1 MIVTLIITGLTF
13 GFLLTLQAHALINAN
28 CPIWL
33 SWIVASIFCILEII
47 LMTIIFYLIITPF
60 WQDLLFDD
68 VLKLRGLEPILNQS
82 RTRVSETR
90 ICFRGIKIK
99 ELSIKES
106 RKLAWKNRKDYI
118 LFGIVAV
125 ALELIPIAN
134 FIFFWTNVV
143 GAALWTSDI
152 IIEERRA
159 GLNRSVQF
167 TRSISQSVI
176 LTLFTRLIVEEEE
189 SYQSTNNNTSTLS
202 L

>member
-1 MIVTLIITGLTF
+1 
-13 GFLLTLQAHALINAN
+13 
-28 CPIWL
+28 
-33 SWIVASIFCILEII
+33 
-47 LMTIIFYLIITPF
+47 
-60 WQDLLFDD
+60 
-68 VLKLRGLEPILNQS
+68 
-82 RTRVSETR
+82 
-90 ICFRGIKIK
+90 
-99 ELSIKES
+99 

-167 TRSISQSVI
+167 TRSI
-176 LTLFTRLIVEEEE
+176 
-189 SYQSTNNNTSTLS
+189 
-202 L
+202 